1 MIDGQLQ
8 AFKYD
13 RSSTTQRLGVLIDD
27 MKRGMDI
34 EELEDIKPLK
44 DRAPDTEDEDV
55 ELSHSISEYSYE
67 SENGEI
73 TEDEGLP
80 MVKKDSSTLDKK
92 SKMDD

>member
-1 MIDGQLQ
+1 
-8 AFKYD
+8 
-13 RSSTTQRLGVLIDD
+13 
-27 MKRGMDI
+27 MDI

>member
-1 MIDGQLQ
+1 
-8 AFKYD
+8 
-13 RSSTTQRLGVLIDD
+13 
-27 MKRGMDI
+27 MDI

-55 ELSHSISEYSYE
+55 ELSPSISEYSYE